1 MRTLSHP
8 SNRENCSA
16 SFRSEIPYSFGCIA
30 ACTRRNSRYVF
41 RMSLATLEQIY
52 RTPGPAQVE
61 RLNKGISA
69 SVFRK
74 LADAMDLPVKMLANS
89 IGLSERTIRHRI
101 NGPGSK
107 RAHAQVPLLTGDETE
122 RSYRAYRVFRRA
134 QEVLG
139 STETARMWMRTEQR
153 ALGNKTPLS
162 MLVRDVGAAAV
173 VNILGAI
180 EDGGYL

>member
-1 MRTLSHP
+1 
-8 SNRENCSA
+8 
-16 SFRSEIPYSFGCIA
+16 
-30 ACTRRNSRYVF
+30 
-41 RMSLATLEQIY
+41 MSLAILEQIY
-52 RTPGPAQVE
+52 LAPGPDQVE

-74 LADAMDLPVKMLANS
+74 LADAMDLPVKVLANS
-89 IGLSERTIRHRI
+89 IGLSERTIRYRI
-101 NGPGSK
+101 NGSQGK
-107 RAHAQVPLLTGDETE
+107 RAATHVLLLTGDETE
-122 RSYRAYRVFRRA
+122 RSYRAYRVFRLA
-134 QEVLG
+134 KEVLG
-139 STETARMWMRTEQR
+139 SAETARAWMQTEQR

>member
-1 MRTLSHP
+1 
-8 SNRENCSA
+8 
-16 SFRSEIPYSFGCIA
+16 
-30 ACTRRNSRYVF
+30 
-41 RMSLATLEQIY
+41 MSLAILEQIY

-61 RLNKGISA
+61 RLNQGISA

-74 LADAMDLPVKMLANS
+74 LADAMDLPVKVLANS

-101 NGPGSK
+101 NGPGRK
-107 RAHAQVPLLTGDETE
+107 RAQAQVALLTGDETE

-139 STETARMWMRTEQR
+139 SAETARVWMQTEQR

-173 VNILGAI
+173 DNILGAI
-180 EDGGYL
+180 DDGGYL